1 MHCVRFNMND
11 LFSTYPD
18 VVSIDEIQQML
29 RIGKNT
35 VYELLKT
42 EKLKSIKVG
51 KKYVVPKKFV
61 IDFLLEQ

>member
-1 MHCVRFNMND
+1 MND
-11 LFSTYPD
+11 LFNTYPD

-29 RIGKNT
+29 RKRKNT

-51 KKYVVPKKFV
+51 KKYIVPKKYV
-61 IDFLLEQ
+61 IEFLLEQ

>member
-1 MHCVRFNMND
+1 MND
-11 LFSTYPD
+11 LFNTYPN

-29 RIGKNT
+29 RIGKNA

>member
-1 MHCVRFNMND
+1 MND
-11 LFSTYPD
+11 LFNTYPD

-29 RIGKNT
+29 RIGKNA

-42 EKLKSIKVG
+42 QKLKSIKVG

>member
-1 MHCVRFNMND
+1 MND

-18 VVSIDEIQQML
+18 LVSIDEIQQML

>member
-1 MHCVRFNMND
+1 MND
-11 LFSTYPD
+11 LFNTYPD

>member
-1 MHCVRFNMND
+1 MND

-29 RIGKNT
+29 RIGKNA

>member
-1 MHCVRFNMND
+1 MND
-11 LFSTYPD
+11 LFNTYPD

-29 RIGKNT
+29 RIGKNA

-51 KKYVVPKKFV
+51 KKYIVPKKYV
-61 IDFLLEQ
+61 IEFLLEQ